1 MSIGE
6 TPTFESLRDDLGRA
20 KPASSRLER
29 HITWVG
35 GERKL
40 AYARDE
46 KGQLEMFLVCEELE
60 AYEPVV
66 RERMVHDSWET
77 SDRSRLAANRLW
89 LPAGDHYDA
98 VAATIL
104 VELLERGFEGH
115 AVEAFRFTEP
125 LITLVLGQASAESA
139 ALTGLAGE
147 LLTLASLL
155 RYAEGLPAE
164 VLLDSWQ
171 GWGRS
176 SRDFQLGPVGV
187 EVKTSTTS
195 ASRHHIQG
203 WYQLECGVSADG
215 TIETDL
221 YLLSIGIQWLPD
233 ESRGLT
239 IEDLIKEITKRIPTT
254 RSSGFLDSVRGYC
267 GLRLDLDRDGRAG
280 QASLRRPFISTYER
294 LYDLRDDRIRLPRSA
309 DLAHFSDLISD
320 TVTFE
325 LELPARV
332 RGDLNPILGMRD
344 ALEMACKRLGGRS
357 SNTTLGPTH

>member
-1 MSIGE
+1 MSPAE
-6 TPTFESLRDDLGRA
+6 TPTFESLRDDL
-20 KPASSRLER
+20 ASATAATSTLER

-35 GERKL
+35 DQKTL

-46 KGQLEMFLVCEELE
+46 KGQLEMFLVGEALE

-104 VELLERGFEGH
+104 VELLERGFEEH
-115 AVEAFRFTEP
+115 AVEAFMVTEP
-125 LITLVLGQASAESA
+125 LIALVLGQASAESA

-155 RYAEGLPAE
+155 RYAEGIPAE
-164 VLLDSWQ
+164 ALLDSWQ

-176 SRDFQLGPVGV
+176 SRDFQLGPLGL

-203 WYQLECGVSADG
+203 WYQIECGVSADG
-215 TIETDL
+215 TVETDL
-221 YLLSIGIQWLPD
+221 YLLSIGIQWLPTD
-233 ESRGLT
+233 SRGLT
-239 IEDLIKEITKRIPTT
+239 IESLVREILPQLPGARRSDL
-254 RSSGFLDSVRGYC
+254 LHAVRGYC
-267 GLRLDLDRDGRAG
+267 GLRLPIDDTG
-280 QASLRRPFISTYER
+280 QAGETSLRRPFISTYER
-294 LYDLRDDRIRLPRSA
+294 LYDLMDERIRLPRSA
-309 DLAHFSDLISD
+309 DLARFSDLISD
-320 TVTFE
+320 SVRFE
-325 LELPARV
+325 LELPDRV
-332 RGDLNPILGMRD
+332 RGDRNPAVGMQ
-344 ALEMACKRLGGRS
+344 AASARLFVTGNRLRS
-357 SNTTLGPTH
+357 GEPS

>member
-1 MSIGE
+1 MSPAE
-6 TPTFESLRDDLGRA
+6 TPTFESLRDDLARVTS
-20 KPASSRLER
+20 ASSTLER

-46 KGQLEMFLVCEELE
+46 KGQLEMFLVGEALE
-60 AYEPVV
+60 AFEPVV

-77 SDRSRLAANRLW
+77 SDQLRLAANRLW

-104 VELLERGFEGH
+104 VELLDRGFEEH
-115 AVEAFRFTEP
+115 APEAFKFTEP
-125 LITLVLGQASAESA
+125 LIALALGQASAESA

-155 RYAEGLPAE
+155 RYSEGVPAE

-187 EVKTSTTS
+187 EVKTSVTS
-195 ASRHHIQG
+195 ASRHKIQG
-203 WYQLECGVSADG
+203 WYQVECGLSADG
-215 TIETDL
+215 AIETNL
-221 YLLSIGIQWLPD
+221 YLLSIGIQWLPN

-239 IEDLIKEITKRIPTT
+239 IESLVREIANQVPGIR
-254 RSSGFLDSVRGYC
+254 RVAFLDNVRGYC
-267 GLRLDLDRDGRAG
+267 GLRLQVDKSGHSG
-280 QASLRRPFISTYER
+280 QASLRRPFIPTYER
-294 LYDLRDDRIRLPRSA
+294 LYDLMDDQIQLPTSVDLSRFSA
-309 DLAHFSDLISD
+309 LISD
-320 TVTFE
+320 SVTFE
-325 LELPARV
+325 LELPDRV
-332 RGDLNPILGMRD
+332 RGDRNPIIGMR
-344 ALEMACKRLGGRS
+344 ALIAAILR
-357 SNTTLGPTH
+357 